1 MIRLTYGFCGPEL
14 AARIPGGIAPKRD
27 QHAAHELN
35 RLGQP
40 VCDRLGAAVDFLIA
54 DENMLE
60 VAQWIA
66 ANTPFDRLYFYGGDL
81 PIHVSF
87 GPNHARQIVWMA
99 AMPSGRRVPR
109 VIPRE
114 RFLALA

>member
-1 MIRLTYGFCGPEL
+1 MSSATRRPNN
-14 AARIPGGIAPKRD
+14 GIAPKRD

-40 VCDRLGAAVDFLIA
+40 VCDRPGAAVDFLIA

-66 ANTPFDRLYFYGGDL
+66 ANTPFDRLYFYGVDL

-87 GPNHARQIVWMA
+87 GPNHARQIVWMVA
-99 AMPSGRRVPR
+99 TPSGRRVPR
-109 VIPRE
+109 AVPRE